1 MKWSVF
7 TSLKVTWLKVKWS
20 QFTIFHLVHLARSE
34 VYSHKFFSTSFAWIK
49 VKCIHLN
56 FSPLLSLGWK
66 WSVFTSFFLYFFHL
80 AKSEVNSFHFF
91 SLGWKFTSEQVKEEW
106 FHVHFHFFALHQK
119 YTSSEVKLTFTLFT
133 SLLVKSS
140 QVCRSGCTMHTTY
153 PVCNFWF
160 LIYRHL
166 PCICTRLLYNNEH
179 VHTFSG

>member
-1 MKWSVF
+1 MYSLHLKSLGWKWSEVSSLFF
-7 TSLKVTWLKVKWS
+7 TSFTWL
-20 QFTIFHLVHLARSE
+20 E
-34 VYSHKFFSTSFAWIK
+34 

-80 AKSEVNSFHFF
+80 AKSEVNAFHFF

-140 QVCRSGCTMHTTY
+140 QVCRPGSNVTTCTCT
-153 PVCNFWF
+153 
-160 LIYRHL
+160 
-166 PCICTRLLYNNEH
+166 CIWIMNVPIWYLLWSDALLRTHKNSKKSRFIQYC
-179 VHTFSG
+179 SM